1 MEEHSEVRESPKALA
16 QRHLTAAMVCG
27 LGSFCVFL
35 GASLALAE
43 QGYEND
49 WLVVAMWVI
58 NLNTARHLGLAAR
71 AMGRN
76 GWLWGGFAAIWTAT
90 ALPVY
95 LVLNLQHLL
104 GRYPRA

>member
-1 MEEHSEVRESPKALA
+1 MEERSVVRESPKALA
-16 QRHLTAAMVCG
+16 QRHLTAALVWG
-27 LGSFCVFL
+27 LGSFCAFL
-35 GASLALAE
+35 GVSLVLAE
-43 QGYEND
+43 QGHEAD
-49 WLVVAMWVI
+49 WLLLPMWVI

-76 GWLWGGFAAIWTAT
+76 GWLWGGFAAVWTAT

>member
-1 MEEHSEVRESPKALA
+1 VEERSVVGAESKARA
-16 QRHLTAAMVCG
+16 QRHLTAAVVWG

-43 QGYEND
+43 HGHETD
-49 WLVVAMWVI
+49 WLVLPLWVI

-76 GWLWGGFAAIWTAT
+76 AWLWGGVAAIWTAT
-90 ALPVY
+90 ALPVF
-95 LVLNLQHLL
+95 LILNLQHKL
-104 GRYPRA
+104 GRYPRP

>member
-1 MEEHSEVRESPKALA
+1 
-16 QRHLTAAMVCG
+16 MVWG

-43 QGYEND
+43 QGYETD
-49 WLVVAMWVI
+49 WLVLVLWVI

-76 GWLWGGFAAIWTAT
+76 AWLWGGVAAIWTAT
-90 ALPVY
+90 ALPVF
-95 LVLNLQHLL
+95 LILNLQHMF
-104 GRYPRA
+104 GRYLQR

>member
-1 MEEHSEVRESPKALA
+1 MSPKALA
-16 QRHLTAAMVCG
+16 QRHLTAAVVWG

-35 GASLALAE
+35 AASLVLAE
-43 QGYEND
+43 RGHGTD
-49 WLVVAMWVI
+49 WLLLVMWVV

-90 ALPVY
+90 ALPVF
-95 LVLNLQHLL
+95 LFLSLQHML
-104 GRYPRA
+104 GRYPRP